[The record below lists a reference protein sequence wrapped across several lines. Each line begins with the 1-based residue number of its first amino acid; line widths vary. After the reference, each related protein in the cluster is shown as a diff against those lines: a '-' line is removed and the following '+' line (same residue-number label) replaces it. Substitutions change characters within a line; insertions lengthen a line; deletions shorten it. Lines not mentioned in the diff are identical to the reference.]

1 MFTHIKIAFDLDI
14 PSSEKLVL
22 IALSCHAD
30 AEGACYP
37 SISRLAQDTSLTT
50 RTVTRCVG
58 MLSRRGLIEKRAR
71 STPQGRTSNS
81 YTLRLGQQSVT
92 DDTQTVTL
100 VG

>member
-1 MFTHIKIAFDLDI
+1 MKIAFDLDI

-22 IALSCHAD
+22 VALSRYAD

-37 SISRLAQDTSLTT
+37 SIARLARDTSFTT
-50 RTVTRCVG
+50 NTVTRCVG
-58 MLSRRGLIEKRAR
+58 MLSRRGLIEKCAR
-71 STPQGRTSNS
+71 STSRGRTSNS